1 MPKGSATF
9 DDLLTQ
15 LKITNRL
22 LAAPLKSTIGQM
34 ALVRLLAS
42 TGATNQEIADALDT
56 TAATVGVTLQR
67 LKRKAASKASGDADA
82 GSDNE

>member
-1 MPKGSATF
+1 MPKGSATL
-9 DDLLTQ
+9 DDLLKQ
-15 LKITNRL
+15 AKITNRL
-22 LAAPLKSTIGQM
+22 LAAPLKSTMGQM

-67 LKRKAASKASGDADA
+67 LKRKAASKAGVEIDADP
-82 GSDNE
+82 DN